1 MKKPGLLL
9 SLVPVLALIALLM
22 IGVSIFGDE
31 LTSGPSQLAIFSAA
45 VLTALIGLYA
55 LKVPW
60 ARFEE
65 SVGNNLKSTSAAIII
80 LLSIGALTATWMLS
94 GIVPTMIWYGLK
106 LIHPRIFIVLTFLL
120 CAVVSLLAGSSWT
133 TVGTIGVA
141 LFGAGTFIG
150 IPTGW
155 LAGAIIS
162 GAYLG
167 DKVSPL
173 SDTTNLSASIAG
185 VNLYTHVR
193 YTLLTTLPA
202 LVICL
207 AVYGIVGATVPVSS
221 GVQIDQQLAV
231 LKDTFHISPW
241 FLLVPCLTIYM
252 IFKKVPA
259 MVTLFLS
266 ALAGVTD
273 PEGKRKII
281 GRLFVETFEKYAG
294 KIENARWLAQ
304 GTIYPDVIES
314 AGIPGIASKI
324 KSHHNV
330 GGLPEKMHLKIVEPL
345 RMLFKDEV
353 RRVGRALGI
362 KDDLVGRHPFPGP
375 SLAIRIIGDVTR
387 EKLDVLREADDI
399 FIRGL
404 RSYDCSKLDFPSAAD
419 PSRKAD
425 NLYDAIWQAGVIL
438 LPIKSVGV
446 MGDERTYKN
455 AVALRAVSSTDGMT
469 ADWFHFPYDF
479 LSKVSEEIINK
490 VQGVNRVVYDIS
502 SKPPSTIEWE

>member
-9 SLVPVLALIALLM
+9 SLVPVLVLIVLLM

-31 LTSGPSQLAIFSAA
+31 LTGGPSQIAIFGAA
-45 VLTALIGLYA
+45 VVTALIGLYA

-60 ARFEE
+60 RVFEE
-65 SVGNNLKSTSAAIII
+65 KVGENLGNTSTAIII

-94 GIVPTMIWYGLK
+94 GIVPTMIYYGLK
-106 LIHPRIFIVLTFLL
+106 LIHPKVFIVLSFLL

-207 AVYGIVGATVPVSS
+207 IVYGIVGFVVPTSS
-221 GVQIDQQLAV
+221 EVEIGRQMVV
-231 LKDTFHISPW
+231 LQETFHISGW
-241 FLLVPCLTIYM
+241 YLLVPVLTIIM
-252 IFKKVPA
+252 IFKKVPP

-266 ALAGVTD
+266 ALAGGILAVCVQPQIIDQIVGTD
-273 PEGKRKII
+273 VGWMERVFGSLMKMMSTDVSIETGDPLITRLASTHGMGGMVNTVWII
-281 GRLFVETFEKYAG
+281 IAVMLFGGCLSACGMVETITAA
-294 KIENARWLAQ
+294 I
-304 GTIYPDVIES
+304 I
-314 AGIPGIASKI
+314 SK
-324 KSHHNV
+324 V
-330 GGLPEKMHLKIVEPL
+330 RRTGGL
-345 RMLFKDEV
+345 
-353 RRVGRALGI
+353 
-362 KDDLVGRHPFPGP
+362 
-375 SLAIRIIGDVTR
+375 VTATI
-387 EKLDVLREADDI
+387 LSCI
-399 FIRGL
+399 F
-404 RSYDCSKLDFPSAAD
+404 C
-419 PSRKAD
+419 
-425 NLYDAIWQAGVIL
+425 NLTLSDQFMAIL
-438 LPIKSVGV
+438 LPGNMFRDV
-446 MGDERTYKN
+446 YKRFG
-455 AVALRAVSSTDGMT
+455 LEIGRAHV
-469 ADWFHFPYDF
+469 
-479 LSKVSEEIINK
+479 
-490 VQGVNRVVYDIS
+490 
-502 SKPPSTIEWE
+502 

>member
-9 SLVPVLALIALLM
+9 SLVPVLTLIVLLM

-31 LTSGPSQLAIFSAA
+31 LTSGPSQLAIFGAA
-45 VLTALIGLYA
+45 VVTAMIGIYG

-60 ARFEE
+60 SKFEGA
-65 SVGNNLKSTSAAIII
+65 VGDNLKSTSSAIII

-106 LIHPRIFIVLTFLL
+106 LIHPRLFIVLTFLP

-141 LFGAGTFIG
+141 LFGAGSFIG

-207 AVYGIVGATVPVSS
+207 VVYGIVGFVVPVSS
-221 GVQIDQQLAV
+221 EVEMGRQLGVLQA
-231 LKDTFHISPW
+231 TFNISPW

-266 ALAGVTD
+266 ALAGGILAFFAQPQIIDQIVGSDIGAFRRFFGSLLKMMSSPVSIETAD
-273 PEGKRKII
+273 PLITRLASTSGMSGMVNTVWII
-281 GRLFVETFEKYAG
+281 ISVMMFGGCLSACGMVERITAA
-294 KIENARWLAQ
+294 IISRVHRN
-304 GTIYPDVIES
+304 
-314 AGIPGIASKI
+314 
-324 KSHHNV
+324 
-330 GGLPEKMHLKIVEPL
+330 GGLV
-345 RMLFKDEV
+345 
-353 RRVGRALGI
+353 A
-362 KDDLVGRHPFPGP
+362 
-375 SLAIRIIGDVTR
+375 ST
-387 EKLDVLREADDI
+387 VLSCI
-399 FIRGL
+399 F
-404 RSYDCSKLDFPSAAD
+404 C
-419 PSRKAD
+419 
-425 NLYDAIWQAGVIL
+425 NLTLSDQFMAIL
-438 LPIKSVGV
+438 LPGNMFRDAYRRFGLAPEVLS
-446 MGDERTYKN
+446 RT
-455 AVALRAVSSTDGMT
+455 LEDSGTVSSVLVPWNTCAVVQSSVLGVATMVYFPFAIFCFITPLIAIFYAAFNIKIHKLPQHET
-469 ADWFHFPYDF
+469 A
-479 LSKVSEEIINK
+479 
-490 VQGVNRVVYDIS
+490 Q
-502 SKPPSTIEWE
+502 

>member
-266 ALAGVTD
+266 ALAGGILAIFAQPQIIDQVVGTD
-273 PEGKRKII
+273 VDGFRRFFGSLLKMMSSSVSIETGDPLITRLASTNGMAGMINTVWLII
-281 GRLFVETFEKYAG
+281 AVMLFGGCLSACGMVETITAAIISRVKR
-294 KIENARWLAQ
+294 N
-304 GTIYPDVIES
+304 
-314 AGIPGIASKI
+314 
-324 KSHHNV
+324 
-330 GGLPEKMHLKIVEPL
+330 GGLV
-345 RMLFKDEV
+345 
-353 RRVGRALGI
+353 A
-362 KDDLVGRHPFPGP
+362 
-375 SLAIRIIGDVTR
+375 AT
-387 EKLDVLREADDI
+387 VLSCV
-399 FIRGL
+399 F
-404 RSYDCSKLDFPSAAD
+404 C
-419 PSRKAD
+419 
-425 NLYDAIWQAGVIL
+425 NLTLSDQFMAIL
-438 LPIKSVGV
+438 LPGNMFRDAYKRFGLAPEVLS
-446 MGDERTYKN
+446 RT
-455 AVALRAVSSTDGMT
+455 LEDSGTVSSVLVPWNTCAVVQSSVLGVATM
-469 ADWFHFPYDF
+469 AYFPYAIF
-479 LSKVSEEIINK
+479 CFITPLIA
-490 VQGVNRVVYDIS
+490 IS
-502 SKPPSTIEWE
+502 YAAFNIKIHKLPQNETAQ

>member
-9 SLVPVLALIALLM
+9 SLVPVLVLIALLM

-31 LTSGPSQLAIFSAA
+31 LTGGPSQIAIFGAA
-45 VLTALIGLYA
+45 VVTALIGLYY

-60 ARFEE
+60 RVFEE
-65 SVGNNLKSTSAAIII
+65 KVGENLGNTSGAIII

-94 GIVPTMIWYGLK
+94 GIVPTMIYYGLK
-106 LIHPRIFIVLTFLL
+106 LIHPKIFIVLSFLL

-207 AVYGIVGATVPVSS
+207 LVYGIVGFVVPTSS
-221 GVQIDQQLAV
+221 DVEIGRQMVV
-231 LKDTFHISPW
+231 LQETFHISGW
-241 FLLVPCLTIYM
+241 YLLVPVLTIIM
-252 IFKKVPA
+252 IFKKVPP

-266 ALAGVTD
+266 ALAGGVLAVCVQPQIIDQIVGPGAGWMERVFGSMMKMMSTD
-273 PEGKRKII
+273 VSIETGDPLITRLASTHGMGGMVNTVWII
-281 GRLFVETFEKYAG
+281 IAVMLFGGCLTACGMVETITAA
-294 KIENARWLAQ
+294 IISRVRR
-304 GTIYPDVIES
+304 T
-314 AGIPGIASKI
+314 
-324 KSHHNV
+324 
-330 GGLPEKMHLKIVEPL
+330 GGL
-345 RMLFKDEV
+345 
-353 RRVGRALGI
+353 
-362 KDDLVGRHPFPGP
+362 
-375 SLAIRIIGDVTR
+375 VTATI
-387 EKLDVLREADDI
+387 LSCI
-399 FIRGL
+399 F
-404 RSYDCSKLDFPSAAD
+404 C
-419 PSRKAD
+419 
-425 NLYDAIWQAGVIL
+425 NLTLSDQFMAIL
-438 LPIKSVGV
+438 LPGNMFRDVYKRFGLAPEVLS
-446 MGDERTYKN
+446 RT
-455 AVALRAVSSTDGMT
+455 LEDSGTVSSVLVPWNTCAVVQSSVLGVATMAYFPFAIFCFITPLIAICYAAFNIKIHRLPAHET
-469 ADWFHFPYDF
+469 A
-479 LSKVSEEIINK
+479 E
-490 VQGVNRVVYDIS
+490 
-502 SKPPSTIEWE
+502 